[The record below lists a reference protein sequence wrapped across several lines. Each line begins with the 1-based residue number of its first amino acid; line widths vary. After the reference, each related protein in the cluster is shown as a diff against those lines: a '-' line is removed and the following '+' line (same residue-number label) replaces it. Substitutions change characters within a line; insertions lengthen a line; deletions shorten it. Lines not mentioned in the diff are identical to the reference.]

1 MMQKKKMITHTS
13 QKGEAGELIP
23 FTNKLSIYKRFYF
36 FFFVNTR
43 MCSHKTDTDIEE
55 DETKN
60 PHALMLLFFF
70 FQE

>member
-1 MMQKKKMITHTS
+1 
-13 QKGEAGELIP
+13 
-23 FTNKLSIYKRFYF
+23 
-36 FFFVNTR
+36 

-70 FQE
+70 LSGINGHMKFP